1 MKHKVIGIY
10 ISQGEYKDNPYKK
23 LVINVTRKDDK
34 TEGLRAEQYKIK
46 YADLNDALNL
56 NMAQTEVEKLLPKD
70 FANLIGKEVDFF
82 YDQWKNV
89 KSVIIFDTPK
99 SS

>member
-1 MKHKVIGIY
+1 
-10 ISQGEYKDNPYKK
+10 
-23 LVINVTRKDDK
+23 
-34 TEGLRAEQYKIK
+34 
-46 YADLNDALNL
+46 
-56 NMAQTEVEKLLPKD
+56 MAQTEVEKLLPKD

-89 KSVIIFDTPK
+89 KSVLIYDTPK